1 MNQGPYQT
9 NKQVE
14 LKFER
19 KSKTFQRAEGKFFFQ
34 HAVTMSAE
42 QRSDS
47 PLFSG
52 GGASAVSDA
61 AVRQEV
67 AAAFSAAQRLLT

>member
-1 MNQGPYQT
+1 
-9 NKQVE
+9 
-14 LKFER
+14 
-19 KSKTFQRAEGKFFFQ
+19 
-34 HAVTMSAE
+34 MSAE

-67 AAAFSAAQRLLT
+67 AAAAIGAATNVV